1 MKRTYRVMTN
11 LPEPSDA
18 EAARWQNF
26 GQLLADYRV
35 VRQQRQ
41 RRWSGSLL
49 VLILLIAGGGIWAYR
64 SSLSPVTSPPRVAS
78 RAVSPLEPHLPAVLR
93 PVVPVAVPS
102 IAPISTVEKPASPA
116 TLSLDAE
123 TFVEAVPAGGYPA
136 LYDYFAQQLQYPE
149 AARRAEVAG
158 TVLMEFTID
167 TLGQPA
173 NIRVV
178 QGVRDDL
185 DQEATRLIRQMPRW
199 TPASVGTKPVATKH
213 TMPLHFQ
220 LTNP

>member
-11 LPEPSDA
+11 FPEPTDA

-26 GQLLADYRV
+26 DQLLTDHRAM
-35 VRQQRQ
+35 QRRRR
-41 RRWSGSLL
+41 RRWSGSLAGL
-49 VLILLIAGGGIWAYR
+49 ALLIAGWGIWTYWPSPAPTAPLLKIASR
-64 SSLSPVTSPPRVAS
+64 PLPPTEPRLSP
-78 RAVSPLEPHLPAVLR
+78 VLR

-102 IAPISTVEKPASPA
+102 ASRRSATEKPVKISPPSPDTAIFTEA
-116 TLSLDAE
+116 T
-123 TFVEAVPAGGYPA
+123 PAGGYPA
-136 LYDYFAQQLQYPE
+136 LYDYFARQLRYPE
-149 AARRAEVAG
+149 AARRAKAAG
-158 TVLMEFTID
+158 TVLTEFTVD

-173 NIRVV
+173 NIRVIR
-178 QGVRDDL
+178 GVRDDL
-185 DQEATRLIRQMPRW
+185 DQEAVRLIRQMPRW